1 MLQDIKMLMRSRSW
15 SFMRSRYLSSSD
27 KEEKLSTFI
36 WNKFPVYYRAHTSD
50 RGIIYNIL
58 IQKGKKAEY
67 YIPDEITPKVI
78 FDVGGNIGITAIWMA
93 KKYPGARV
101 FCFEP
106 MLENFEILKKNIKP
120 YSNIT
125 AYNFGL
131 GRETCTVDV
140 FANEDIANQ
149 GGFSQFRL
157 PDDGD
162 DTGTVDKT
170 FSQIDIKSVV
180 EFISEADIKNIDI

>member
-106 MLENFEILKKNIKP
+106 MLENFEILKKTSSLIVILP
-120 YSNIT
+120 HTI
-125 AYNFGL
+125 L
-131 GRETCTVDV
+131 GW
-140 FANEDIANQ
+140 
-149 GGFSQFRL
+149 GGKRALLMYLQ
-157 PDDGD
+157 
-162 DTGTVDKT
+162 TK
-170 FSQIDIKSVV
+170 I
-180 EFISEADIKNIDI
+180 